1 MVPGPTAKTP
11 FLLQTPVTLRR
22 SWLSQEK
29 LSVRRV
35 ALAFTVPGGVCLEGP
50 TGCHPLP
57 QGRTWDKGGERQEEN
72 PGGER
77 NPERAGEGNDP
88 PNGGIGIWITRGVA
102 CSAYG

>member
-29 LSVRRV
+29 LSTRRA

-50 TGCHPLP
+50 TGVPPSSLRENMG
-57 QGRTWDKGGERQEEN
+57 QGRREARRKPR
-72 PGGER
+72 R
-77 NPERAGEGNDP
+77 
-88 PNGGIGIWITRGVA
+88 
-102 CSAYG
+102 